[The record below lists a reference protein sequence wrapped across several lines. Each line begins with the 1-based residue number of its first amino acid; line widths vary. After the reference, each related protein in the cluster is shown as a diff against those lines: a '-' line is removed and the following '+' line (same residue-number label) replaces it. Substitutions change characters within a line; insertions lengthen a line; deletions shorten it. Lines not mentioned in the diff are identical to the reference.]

1 MEGSSV
7 PAGAIYDAK
16 DMIEDPHFNERKMF
30 EQVQVQD
37 HTLTVSLFLFLIF
50 LQESL
55 IRSFQINK

>member
-1 MEGSSV
+1 MESSSV

-37 HTLTVSLFLFLIF
+37 HTLTVFFYFLISCKN
-50 LQESL
+50 LYS
-55 IRSFQINK
+55 IISNNK